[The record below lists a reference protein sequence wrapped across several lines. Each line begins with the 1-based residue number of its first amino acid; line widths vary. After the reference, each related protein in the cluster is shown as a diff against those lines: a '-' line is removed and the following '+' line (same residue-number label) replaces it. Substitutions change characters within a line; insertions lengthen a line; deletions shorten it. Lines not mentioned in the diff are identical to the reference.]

1 MRTLDPGSRARHAAG
16 MLVHQV
22 RFYLRPDLPA
32 ERRSA
37 LRAGLET
44 LRAIPSVRHLFI
56 GTPAPVAA
64 RPVIDT
70 EYGFAL
76 TVVFDDVAGHDAYQT
91 HPAHL
96 QFIAAHKDCWTR
108 VAVVDA
114 A

>member
-1 MRTLDPGSRARHAAG
+1 
-16 MLVHQV
+16 MLVHLV
-22 RFYLRPDLPA
+22 RFYLKPDLPA

-37 LRAGLET
+37 LRAGLES
-44 LRAIPSVRHLFI
+44 LRAVPGVRHLFV
-56 GTPAPVAA
+56 GTPAPVPA

-76 TVVFDDVAGHDAYQT
+76 TVIFDDVAGHDAYQT
-91 HPAHL
+91 HPVHL
-96 QFIAAHKDCWTR
+96 KFVADHKDSWTR

>member
-1 MRTLDPGSRARHAAG
+1 

-32 ERRSA
+32 ERRAA

-44 LRAIPSVRHLFI
+44 LRGIPTVRQLFI
-56 GTPAPVAA
+56 GSPAPVPA

-70 EYGFAL
+70 EYAFAL
-76 TVVFDDVAGHDAYQT
+76 TVLFDDLAGHDAYQT
-91 HPAHL
+91 HPLHL
-96 QFIAAHKDCWTR
+96 QFLADHKASWTR

-114 A
+114 L